1 VSSRLSPSTTGEA
14 NAAPS
19 AQGCR
24 SGLPTNKLV
33 KKTADFIARSQEKW
47 SDKLDYSQASY
58 LNPTTMTLEC
68 REVPVVYETGR
79 MTRLVLREC
88 RWRQAGTWGD

>member
-1 VSSRLSPSTTGEA
+1 
-14 NAAPS
+14 
-19 AQGCR
+19 
-24 SGLPTNKLV
+24 V
-33 KKTADFIARSQEKW
+33 KKTADFICRSQEKW

-88 RWRQAGTWGD
+88 RWRQVGTWGD